1 MPTWQAGPVS
11 AEIILRRV
19 ELTLAEPHRAAHG
32 TVAARPTLIVEFRSD
47 NDPASPTAVSG
58 WGECPALPDPGYFYE
73 YTAGAW
79 AMLCDVLIP
88 AGDNVNSP
96 WLGGAWIGGSIL
108 VLVLGALAP
117 RRWFDDTPRPPR
129 PPRASESTDGA
140 A

>member
-1 MPTWQAGPVS
+1 VQP
-11 AEIILRRV
+11 
-19 ELTLAEPHRAAHG
+19 LTPQTFVRAFLAFLLGVVIGALG
-32 TVAARPTLIVEFRSD
+32 TVVHRGLPPWGLLAALALVLAATVMVRAWGGWAAYVGIAGGVFL
-47 NDPASPTAVSG
+47 AVQVLTQTG
-58 WGECPALPDPGYFYE
+58 PG
-73 YTAGAW
+73 G
-79 AMLCDVLIP
+79 DVLIP